1 MSFFAFGLHY
11 ATVLSRRDPHFAG
24 GVIEGTNVSLNARVL
39 LKSSMH
45 NERFLSIFDV

>member
-11 ATVLSRRDPHFAG
+11 ATVLSRRDPHSLR
-24 GVIEGTNVSLNARVL
+24 EVSSKVQMCRLMRG
-39 LKSSMH
+39 H